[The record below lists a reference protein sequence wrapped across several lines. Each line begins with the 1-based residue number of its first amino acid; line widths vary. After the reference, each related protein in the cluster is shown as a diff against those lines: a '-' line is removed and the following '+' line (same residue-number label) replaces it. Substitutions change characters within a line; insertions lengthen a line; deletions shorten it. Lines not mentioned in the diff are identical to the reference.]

1 MRKFLIT
8 LLLAGAAASPALAQD
23 RGRLHGDDDN
33 SNQSQQHS
41 RGDRGDR
48 GDRGNRGDRGQ
59 SQQQV
64 QQSPQAQQ
72 AQQQARDAARSI
84 ANGGHASRDDVRAA
98 VRDYQMRHQG
108 DYAQPGQQQQSY
120 SQQVYQRN
128 RTYRDGAA
136 NPAQRIVEQQIRQ
149 DRRSR
154 DGNDWNR
161 NNGGYYGQG
170 TQHYSGDHN
179 RRWANGGWDRNW
191 RNDHRYDW
199 RRYRNSHRS
208 IFRLGFYYDPFG
220 YSYRSLNIG
229 YFMQPA
235 YFGQRYWFDPSMYG
249 LPYPPPGTQWV
260 RYWNDAV
267 LVDIYTGEVVDVIQ
281 GFFW

>member
-8 LLLAGAAASPALAQD
+8 LLLAGAAASPALAQEH
-23 RGRLHGDDDN
+23 RHHGDDDN
-33 SNQSQQHS
+33 NSNQSQSHS

-48 GDRGNRGDRGQ
+48 GDRGQ
-59 SQQQV
+59 SQQQAQ
-64 QQSPQAQQ
+64 QQSQ

-84 ANGGHASRDDVRAA
+84 ANGGHASRADVDAA

-108 DYAQPGQQQQSY
+108 DRSQQAGQQQQSY
-120 SQQVYQRN
+120 SQQVYNRN
-128 RTYRDGAA
+128 RGSYRDGAA

-149 DRRSR
+149 DRRSGDR
-154 DGNDWNR
+154 NWNR

-179 RRWANGGWDRNW
+179 RRWANGGWDRSW

-208 IFRLGFYYDPFG
+208 IFHLGFYYDPFG
-220 YSYRSLNIG
+220 YNYRSLNIG

-267 LVDIYTGEVVDVIQ
+267 LVDVYTGEVVDVIQ

>member
-23 RGRLHGDDDN
+23 YGRHHGDDDN
-33 SNQSQQHS
+33 NNNQSQHHS

-48 GDRGNRGDRGQ
+48 GNGGDRGDRGQ
-59 SQQQV
+59 SQQQAQ
-64 QQSPQAQQ
+64 QQSQ

-84 ANGGHASRDDVRAA
+84 ANGGHASRADVDAA

-108 DYAQPGQQQQSY
+108 DRSQQAGQQQQAY
-120 SQQVYQRN
+120 SQQVYN
-128 RTYRDGAA
+128 RSRRSYRDGAA

-149 DRRSR
+149 DRRSG
-154 DGNDWNR
+154 DGNTDWNR
-161 NNGGYYGQG
+161 QNSGYYGQG
-170 TQHYSGDHN
+170 TQHYSRD
-179 RRWANGGWDRNW
+179 RSRWANGGWNRNW

-199 RRYRNSHRS
+199 RNYRNRHRS
-208 IFRLGFYYDPFG
+208 IFHLGFYYDPFG
-220 YSYRSLNIG
+220 YNYRGFDIG
-229 YFMQPA
+229 YRLQPA
-235 YFGQRYWFDPSMYG
+235 YFGQRYWFDASMYG

-267 LVDIYTGEVVDVIQ
+267 LVDVYTGEVVDVIR

>member
-23 RGRLHGDDDN
+23 RGHHGDDDN
-33 SNQSQQHS
+33 NNSSQSQNHS

-48 GDRGNRGDRGQ
+48 GSRGDRGQ
-59 SQQQV
+59 SQ
-64 QQSPQAQQ
+64 QQ

-108 DYAQPGQQQQSY
+108 DYAQQGQQQQSY
-120 SQQVYQRN
+120 SQQVYRRGDRDAA
-128 RTYRDGAA
+128 RT
-136 NPAQRIVEQQIRQ
+136 PAQRIVEQQIRQ
-149 DRRSR
+149 DRRSGDR
-154 DGNDWNR
+154 NDWNR

-170 TQHYSGDHN
+170 TQHYSGNHS

-267 LVDIYTGEVVDVIQ
+267 LVDVYTGEVVDVIQ

>member
-23 RGRLHGDDDN
+23 RHHGDDDN
-33 SNQSQQHS
+33 NSNQSQDH
-41 RGDRGDR
+41 GHHDRGDR

-59 SQQQV
+59 
-64 QQSPQAQQ
+64 QAQQQ
-72 AQQQARDAARSI
+72 AQQQAREAARSI

-108 DYAQPGQQQQSY
+108 DYAQQGQQQAY

-128 RTYRDGAA
+128 RNRGDAR

-149 DRRSR
+149 DRRSGDR
-154 DGNDWNR
+154 NNDWNR
-161 NNGGYYGQG
+161 QNGGYYGQG

-199 RRYRNSHRS
+199 RRYRNNHRS
-208 IFRLGFYYDPFG
+208 VFHLGFYYDPFG

-267 LVDIYTGEVVDVIQ
+267 LVDVYTGEVVDVIQ